1 MVSESSAVPTIGS
14 DECESGGDQTGERRE
29 CNGAVVHAGS
39 DYEGAETRRNSDD
52 YAVATAVVSSDTEPR
67 TARETMRNRRT
78 LNDMTTPEKNAS
90 PRRRRIPTAA
100 VNRLPVYLQI
110 LTDLQLTET
119 TQVSSDQLAA
129 LANVNAAKV
138 RKDLSYLGTYG
149 TRGVGYEVAFLIYQI
164 KRELGLLTEWKT
176 IVIGAG
182 NLGAAITVNG
192 GFASRG
198 FPVVGIFD
206 VDPRKVGSRV
216 GDLTVRN
223 LDEMNDFVRANGV
236 HIGVLAVPSTA
247 AQSVADDLIA
257 AGIGSLLNFAP
268 IVLTT
273 AKGVAVRNVDLGV
286 ELQILGYHEQM
297 RGQSSSQQNPVS
309 V

>member
-1 MVSESSAVPTIGS
+1 MASTE
-14 DECESGGDQTGERRE
+14 
-29 CNGAVVHAGS
+29 
-39 DYEGAETRRNSDD
+39 NS
-52 YAVATAVVSSDTEPR
+52 
-67 TARETMRNRRT
+67 
-78 LNDMTTPEKNAS
+78 AS
-90 PRRRRIPTAA
+90 PRRRKIPTAA

-119 TQVSSDQLAA
+119 SQVSSDQLAA

-164 KRELGLLTEWKT
+164 KRELGLLTTWTT

-206 VDPRKVGSRV
+206 VDPRKIGTRV

-223 LDEMNDFVRANGV
+223 LDEMSEFVRTNGV

-247 AQSVADDLIA
+247 AQSVADDLIT

-273 AKGVAVRNVDLGV
+273 PKSVAVRNVDLGV

-297 RGQSSSQQNPVS
+297 RRQSSSKQDPIS

>member
-1 MVSESSAVPTIGS
+1 MSSAT
-14 DECESGGDQTGERRE
+14 
-29 CNGAVVHAGS
+29 
-39 DYEGAETRRNSDD
+39 
-52 YAVATAVVSSDTEPR
+52 PR
-67 TARETMRNRRT
+67 PQARETLRKDRT
-78 LNDMTTPEKNAS
+78 LNDMPTPEKTTS
-90 PRRRRIPTAA
+90 PRRRRIPSAA

-149 TRGVGYEVAFLIYQI
+149 TRGVGYEVAFLVYQI

-176 IVIGAG
+176 IVVGAG
-182 NLGAAITVNG
+182 NLGSAITVNG

-198 FPVVGIFD
+198 FPVIAIFD

-216 GDLTVRN
+216 GELTVRN
-223 LDEMNDFVRANGV
+223 LDEVQEFVNANQV
-236 HIGVLAVPSTA
+236 RIGVLAVPSTA
-247 AQSVADDLIA
+247 AQSVADDLIE

-273 AKGVAVRNVDLGV
+273 PRNVAVRNVDLGV

-297 RGQSSSQQNPVS
+297 RGQASPQNPVS

>member
-1 MVSESSAVPTIGS
+1 MTALNTATQKHI
-14 DECESGGDQTGERRE
+14 
-29 CNGAVVHAGS
+29 
-39 DYEGAETRRNSDD
+39 DD
-52 YAVATAVVSSDTEPR
+52 NT
-67 TARETMRNRRT
+67 
-78 LNDMTTPEKNAS
+78 AS
-90 PRRRRIPTAA
+90 PRRRRIPSAA

-149 TRGVGYEVAFLIYQI
+149 TRGVGYEVTFLIYQI
-164 KRELGLLTEWKT
+164 KRELGLLSQWKT
-176 IVIGAG
+176 IVVGAG
-182 NLGAAITVNG
+182 NLGSAITVNG
-192 GFASRG
+192 GFTSRG
-198 FPVVGIFD
+198 FPVVAIFD
-206 VDPRKVGSRV
+206 VDPRKVGTRV
-216 GDLTVRN
+216 GELVVRN
-223 LDEMNDFVRANGV
+223 LDELKDFIRANGV

-268 IVLTT
+268 VVLT
-273 AKGVAVRNVDLGV
+273 APKGVTVRNVDLGV
-286 ELQILGYHEQM
+286 ELQILGYHEQI
-297 RGQSSSQQNPVS
+297 RSQGATQPTRVT